1 MDRLIFVFTFL
12 GFDWQRG
19 AQVIQASADMA
30 TRPRTKRG
38 AKGGELAAE
47 KENVDVSPVKGLV
60 KSANKLSLEEEL
72 EAMTKALKQV
82 SLEKELNEAKLKE
95 KDEQLSAQAAEAERI
110 QSLLKSS
117 DEEKKRLEEKLRK
130 LQKVQG
136 FQPTLVC
143 PTSKCPCVGCIE
155 FIVFVLFTECTGVSL
170 ELAPTFWFPV

>member
-1 MDRLIFVFTFL
+1 V
-12 GFDWQRG
+12 FDWQRG
-19 AQVIQASADMA
+19 VQVTLASSEMA

-38 AKGGELAAE
+38 QKGGELAAE

-60 KSANKLSLEEEL
+60 NNSNKLSLEEEL

-110 QSLLKSS
+110 QALLKSS

-143 PTSKCPCVGCIE
+143 SISNFSCTT
-155 FIVFVLFTECTGVSL
+155 LFR
-170 ELAPTFWFPV
+170 

>member
-1 MDRLIFVFTFL
+1 M
-12 GFDWQRG
+12 
-19 AQVIQASADMA
+19 ASK
-30 TRPRTKRG
+30 PRSKRG
-38 AKGGELAAE
+38 QKGGELAAE

-60 KSANKLSLEEEL
+60 KNANNPSLEEEL

-110 QSLLKSS
+110 QHLLKNS

-143 PTSKCPCVGCIE
+143 CISNFSSISGNLYRSRSPRQE
-155 FIVFVLFTECTGVSL
+155 
-170 ELAPTFWFPV
+170 

>member
-1 MDRLIFVFTFL
+1 
-12 GFDWQRG
+12 
-19 AQVIQASADMA
+19 MA

-38 AKGGELAAE
+38 QKGGELAAE

-60 KSANKLSLEEEL
+60 NNSNKLSLKEEL

-110 QSLLKSS
+110 QALLKSS

-143 PTSKCPCVGCIE
+143 SISKFSCTK
-155 FIVFVLFTECTGVSL
+155 FTLFR
-170 ELAPTFWFPV
+170 

>member
-1 MDRLIFVFTFL
+1 
-12 GFDWQRG
+12 
-19 AQVIQASADMA
+19 MA
-30 TRPRTKRG
+30 TRPRTKR
-38 AKGGELAAE
+38 APKGGELAAE

-60 KSANKLSLEEEL
+60 KNSSKLSLEEEL

-110 QSLLKSS
+110 QNLLKTS

-143 PTSKCPCVGCIE
+143 
-155 FIVFVLFTECTGVSL
+155 
-170 ELAPTFWFPV
+170 LASNC